1 MISPVTRI
9 RTQRPVARRIQPT
22 ADSIPHPTHAG
33 ALHTEAFMRK
43 PVFLSL
49 LAVLAVLLVSGIA
62 QAQTATATM
71 TGQVTEPSGAVVANA
86 TGRLKDAATGTKQE
100 TKTSTTGAY
109 VFPNVAPG
117 TYDITVDQA
126 GFAQARVTGQRV
138 EVGRQLT
145 VNIPLSVGAA
155 NTIVEVKTTGVE
167 LQTLNSTIGNTVNS
181 DMLQSLPSLGRDVSS
196 FVTMQPGV
204 SPDGSVGGTVV
215 DQANFMLDGGNN
227 SNDMDG

>member
-1 MISPVTRI
+1 M
-9 RTQRPVARRIQPT
+9 
-22 ADSIPHPTHAG
+22 AG
-33 ALHTEAFMRK
+33 RHQATSSTPAAF
-43 PVFLSL
+43 
-49 LAVLAVLLVSGIA
+49 
-62 QAQTATATM
+62 
-71 TGQVTEPSGAVVANA
+71 
-86 TGRLKDAATGTKQE
+86 
-100 TKTSTTGAY
+100 KTSTTGAY

-227 SNDMDG
+227 SNDMDGSGGVYNPSFGDDPAGGLFSNKENQISGSDLGLAGNQPSGVMPTPVDSVEEFKVATSNQTADFNNSSGMQVSIVTKRGTNAWHGTA